1 MTNSTTST
9 ASIEVKD
16 YTISQA
22 EINHFKEKYESI
34 SGGHGITV
42 EILKELYRIAQ
53 VEIPD
58 EQELHAQIRAADSK
72 GHGKV
77 GYDDFLSVM
86 KKQYQVNAEEGA
98 SKVFQLLDTDN
109 DGLIGGDD
117 LKRGVALF
125 GDNVSAEEIRE
136 MLYSADIDGDGL
148 ISYEEF
154 LKIMTPCKVNGQTI

>member
-1 MTNSTTST
+1 MTNTST
-9 ASIEVKD
+9 AASIEVKD

-34 SGGHGITV
+34 SDGHGITV
-42 EILKELYRIAQ
+42 EILKELYRVAQ

-86 KKQYQVNAEEGA
+86 KKQYQINAEEGA

>member
-1 MTNSTTST
+1 MYKQKGLFLNPH
-9 ASIEVKD
+9 
-16 YTISQA
+16 SQ
-22 EINHFKEKYESI
+22 
-34 SGGHGITV
+34 
-42 EILKELYRIAQ
+42 
-53 VEIPD
+53 
-58 EQELHAQIRAADSK
+58 
-72 GHGKV
+72 
-77 GYDDFLSVM
+77 
-86 KKQYQVNAEEGA
+86 QYQINAEEGA

-154 LKIMTPCKVNGQTI
+154 LKIMVKA

>member
-1 MTNSTTST
+1 
-9 ASIEVKD
+9 
-16 YTISQA
+16 ISQA

-58 EQELHAQIRAADSK
+58 EQELHAQ
-72 GHGKV
+72 
-77 GYDDFLSVM
+77 
-86 KKQYQVNAEEGA
+86 QYQVNAEEGA